1 MLLHNVYQ
9 RIVRDP
15 MDSLMRRFSKLGLA
29 GLRGEEMV
37 PTEIFEYTTGASQL
51 VKVKYRASLIKYA
64 SL

>member
-1 MLLHNVYQ
+1 MLLHNVSH
-9 RIVRDP
+9 RIVGDP
-15 MDSLMRRFSKLGLA
+15 MDSLMSRFSKLGLA

-37 PTEIFEYTTGASQL
+37 PTEIFEYTTGAFQL